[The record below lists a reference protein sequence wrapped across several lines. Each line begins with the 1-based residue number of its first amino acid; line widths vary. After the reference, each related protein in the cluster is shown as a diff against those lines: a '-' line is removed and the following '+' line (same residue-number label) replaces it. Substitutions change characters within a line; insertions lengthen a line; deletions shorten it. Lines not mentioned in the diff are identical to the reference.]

1 MPADRID
8 WRNWWQQEQQLI
20 RELMLMLLMAVVVG
34 VYFLEHSRMAMEQSQ
49 RQSAEALA
57 QQLATGA
64 AEYLASGNLV
74 SLNVMASQ
82 TADLDL
88 VARVEIRNHAD
99 RVLASAGESAA
110 PGMSV
115 SRPVRI
121 DDHTLVGTAVVWPHP
136 VDAERGRNLETRFV
150 LVALSLLGLRLLG
163 ELAWRRLRAE
173 PEPPPVTEDEILEA
187 DLVPVLSMNQ
197 TSEAPRAW
205 LRIGIVNFDRI
216 KQRFTADMVRDLL
229 EDYGALLHQV
239 AEVYGGKVQQVLGQE
254 ASLIISGETR
264 AEACFQTL
272 CAGTLF
278 RRLAREVSEQRKE
291 QGRAPLEFKLL
302 VTTGSDLAHSW
313 ALCLAGLPGRVHVPE
328 SEMVRFE
335 LDTRLL
341 FHGERCLNVL
351 SEGGAVRLQP
361 IEQLAQR
368 YQKLIADQA
377 ARLLGE
383 QDAPTTM

>member
-1 MPADRID
+1 MPADKID
-8 WRNWWQQEQQLI
+8 WRHWWQKEQQLI
-20 RELMLMLLMAVVVG
+20 RELALMLLMAVVVG
-34 VYFLEHSRMAMEQSQ
+34 VYFLEHSRIAMEQSQ

-57 QQLATGA
+57 QQLATSA
-64 AEYLASGNLV
+64 AEYLASDNLV

-82 TADLDL
+82 TAALAL
-88 VARVEIRNHAD
+88 VSRVEIRNAAD
-99 RVLASAGESAA
+99 RVVASAGDATPGPLSA
-110 PGMSV
+110 

-121 DDHTLVGTAVVWPHP
+121 EDQALVGTVMIWPQHI
-136 VDAERGRNLETRFV
+136 DAERARRLETRFV
-150 LVALSLLGLRLLG
+150 LVALSLLGFRLLA

-173 PEPPPVTEDEILEA
+173 PELAEQEELEA
-187 DLVPVLSMNQ
+187 DLVPLLTMNQ
-197 TSEAPRAW
+197 TSESPRAW
-205 LRIGIVNFDRI
+205 LRIGIVNFDRM
-216 KQRFTADMVRDLL
+216 KQRFTSDMLRESL
-229 EDYGALLHQV
+229 EDYGKLLHQV
-239 AEVYGGKVQQVLGQE
+239 AEVYGGKVQQGIGEE
-254 ASLIISGETR
+254 AALVISADTR
-264 AEACFQTL
+264 AEACFQAL

-291 QGRAPLEFKLL
+291 QGRTPLEFKLL

-328 SEMVRFE
+328 SEMVRYE

-351 SEGGAVRLQP
+351 SDGDTVRLQP

-377 ARLLGE
+377 ARLL
-383 QDAPTTM
+383 

>member
-8 WRNWWQQEQQLI
+8 WRNWWQKEQQLV

-34 VYFLEHSRMAMEQSQ
+34 VYFLEHSRIAMEQSQ
-49 RQSAEALA
+49 RRSADALA

-82 TADLDL
+82 TAALDV

-99 RVLASAGESAA
+99 RVLASAGNDGAVS
-110 PGMSV
+110 GLSV

-121 DDHTLVGTAVVWPHP
+121 DDQALVGTVVVWSNP
-136 VDAERGRNLETRFV
+136 VDAERARSLETRFV
-150 LVALSLLGLRLLG
+150 LVALSLLGFRLLA

-173 PEPPPVTEDEILEA
+173 PEMPPQEDETLEA
-187 DLVPVLSMNQ
+187 DLVPVLTMNQ
-197 TSEAPRAW
+197 TSEPPRAW
-205 LRIGIVNFDRI
+205 LRIGIVNFDRM
-216 KQRFTADMVRDLL
+216 KQRFTSDMIRDVLS
-229 EDYGALLHQV
+229 EYGALLHQV
-239 AEVYGGKVQQVLGQE
+239 AEVYGGRVQQGVGEE
-254 ASLIISGETR
+254 AALQINGETR
-264 AEACFQTL
+264 AEACFQAL

-291 QGRAPLEFKLL
+291 QGRTPLEFKLL

-328 SEMVRFE
+328 SEMVRYE

-351 SEGGAVRLQP
+351 SDGDTVRLQP

-383 QDAPTTM
+383 QDTPTAT